1 MTEPLDPRTAA
12 LDQIEDVLREITW
25 SYGHTHPPIRNAVR
39 SALRHRA
46 AFGRWAVIE
55 FRMRQQRRAVE
66 GLRWRDR
73 PAWLADRLAVL
84 AVYLA
89 FAFAYFD
96 VNTRGDLA
104 DVGMALA
111 VTVSWL
117 LVHHLLRTT
126 AWHPVALRWARR
138 TGKTW
143 PLAAVLTAVIEA
155 RLWPDGFLAALLGT

>member
-1 MTEPLDPRTAA
+1 MTDPLDSQTAA
-12 LDQIEDVLREITW
+12 LDQVEAALRDITW

-73 PAWLADRLAVL
+73 PAWLSGRLAVL

-96 VNTRGDLA
+96 VNICGDLA
-104 DVGMALA
+104 DFGMALA
-111 VTVSWL
+111 VTGGWL
-117 LVHHLLRTT
+117 LVHCLLRTT
-126 AWHPVALRWARR
+126 AGNPVALRWARR

-155 RLWPDGFLAALLGT
+155 RLWPGGFLAVLLGT